1 MMGGMGDDKNNIIE
15 RFRDYSNC
23 NILIS
28 SEVGSEGIDLQFA
41 SIEINYD
48 LPWNPMRLEQR
59 IGRIDR
65 IGQTKNKIR
74 ILNFICQ
81 NTIEDRVIERLY
93 ERIDIFKHSI
103 GDIEEI
109 LGNQISQ
116 LSIDL
121 LTSDLNEREKQE
133 KAFQKIEAIANNKIE
148 IEKLEEQASLSAEF
162 SDIIL
167 ENIKNA
173 NNNKRY
179 IMAEELIQYTDD
191 FFALNFSGTRIESND
206 NYSRIIS
213 LSVEAQIDFR
223 DFIRVNHYHV
233 ANLGYRNDGVLCIFS
248 GNRDSYKKWKIYELI
263 DINHPFIKWM
273 KNKNQV
279 KTFSNYSCSAIKIR
293 KEVIEEI
300 PKGVYVYYIQ
310 RWNSEGYK
318 NTNELKYFVASIE
331 SHDFLSDS
339 ISENFII
346 SALNHAVDYFEIKY
360 DLENHDLLCDSL
372 NKCREYANSLFMS
385 FEKIFYEENSIIC
398 ERNVQYLE
406 RTFER
411 KKMYIR
417 QQLETARQNGQA
429 ERIIRMYEGKL
440 SKAEEMYNIQLKK
453 LQSKKVSR
461 CKFSDI
467 AVGLIK
473 VED

>member
-1 MMGGMGDDKNNIIE
+1 
-15 RFRDYSNC
+15 
-23 NILIS
+23 
-28 SEVGSEGIDLQFA
+28 VGSEGIDLQFA
-41 SIEINYD
+41 SVEINYD

-65 IGQTKNKIR
+65 IGQEKDKIR

-81 NTIEDRVIERLY
+81 NTIEDRVIGRLY

-109 LGNQISQ
+109 LGDKINQI
-116 LSIDL
+116 SIDL
-121 LTSDLNEREKQE
+121 LTSDLNEQEKEKQ
-133 KAFQKIEAIANNKIE
+133 AFQKIDAIANNKIE
-148 IEKLEEQASLSAEF
+148 IEKLEEQAGLSAEF
-162 SDIIL
+162 SDFIL

-179 IMAEELIQYTDD
+179 IMAEELIQYTED
-191 FFALNFSGTRIESND
+191 FFAVNYSGTRIENND
-206 NYSRIIS
+206 NHSRMIF
-213 LSVEAQIDFR
+213 LSAEAQADFR
-223 DFIRVNHYHV
+223 DFRRGKHYRT

-248 GNRDSYKKWKIYELI
+248 GNRAPYIKWKIYELI

-273 KNKNQV
+273 INKNQD
-279 KTFSNYSCSAIKIR
+279 KPFTNYSCSAVKIR
-293 KEVIEEI
+293 KETIGEI

-310 RWNSEGYK
+310 RWNSQGYR
-318 NTNELKYFVASIE
+318 NANELKYFVINIE
-331 SHDFLSDS
+331 NHGFLSNS

-346 SALNHAVDYFEIKY
+346 STLNNGVDYFEIKY
-360 DLENHDLLCDSL
+360 DFENYDILCDSL
-372 NKCREYANSLFMS
+372 NRCREYANSLFAS
-385 FEKIFYEENSIIC
+385 FEKNFYEENGVIC

-411 KKMYIR
+411 KRMSIK
-417 QQLETARQNGQA
+417 QLLERAHQNKQA
-429 ERIIRMYEGKL
+429 ERIIRMHEGKL
-440 SKAEEMYNIQLKK
+440 SKAEELYNIQLKK
-453 LQSKKVSR
+453 LQSKKTGR

-467 AVGLIK
+467 AVGIIK